1 MADATGANTK
11 VSDSTESY
19 RTRFIA
25 ATALCL
31 AIRDCHPA
39 DAAVVLSAALE
50 ELSVGTPIAALDSVM
65 AEARLWAEW
74 ATPAELKA
82 YALASYEA
90 MPGRDQA
97 AFLAHVSPRAVA

>member
-1 MADATGANTK
+1 MADAAGAIEE
-11 VSDSTESY
+11 VSDSAESY
-19 RTRFIA
+19 RSRLVA

-39 DAAVVLSAALE
+39 DAAIVLSAALE
-50 ELSVGTPIAALDSVM
+50 ELGMGAPIAALDSVM

-97 AFLAHVSPRAVA
+97 AFLAHVAPRAVA